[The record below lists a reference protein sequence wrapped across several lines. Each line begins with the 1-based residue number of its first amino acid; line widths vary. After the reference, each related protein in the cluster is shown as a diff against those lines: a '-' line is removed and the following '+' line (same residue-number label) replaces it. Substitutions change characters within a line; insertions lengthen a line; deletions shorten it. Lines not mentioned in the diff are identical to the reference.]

1 MSQKVRKTL
10 IMIVMTALIICL
22 MAASLTY
29 TFTYGRYAGGKFDNE
44 NSPYGDLIEFV
55 GANQY
60 IVRTP
65 EELIQAIEDGYSNIK
80 IADDAEE
87 PFVIDTGVTDVS
99 ANLVLDVN
107 GKTLIRNS
115 RNPMLDVQTNV
126 SVVLIYDS
134 SDEEQ
139 GGFYNPVGSALQASG
154 GTLTVGSG
162 NYDDGPKKEEYNE
175 YNGINSNHGTL
186 GGSNPSVTLYARD
199 NAPSGH
205 PGLTTAFRATT
216 KGYTHVEIDSLPTI
230 TPKIVEGETDD
241 ASDIVYGNIYLENG
255 STLNTN
261 WLPADTFLLYTEEQG
276 ELVIGKLN
284 GDGDVVLS
292 GSDGYDDLST
302 PEQIFIKNGDEVEAL
317 SVACNVAS
325 CDFYYYYDTGEWI
338 GADGKR
344 QQGERP
350 TTGFTPIYAVIYG
363 YWDVMALARDDK
375 ENETDAEGMATALM
389 DRGLVYPFAA
399 VRMVE
404 GEGFARGG
412 QFSNNF
418 GTVNSYGIYANGGA
432 LTASGANFTTGGDGV
447 CIRCEGNADLDVSG
461 GEFSSKIGNTIEMEG
476 GTMNVTAGSFT
487 KTDAKDIGSD
497 GNDQIANQTAIIDI
511 EDGTLKIEG
520 KSANSVTLTAGGAVT
535 NPGGTVTYSG
545 TLENV
550 FGIRAEGGTV
560 TTSGCTFNISGDY
573 SAGVL
578 SYNGEINLGDD
589 TSITVTQSET
599 AKVLTS
605 AGVSSEGGTIKL
617 TGNVTIE
624 SDGLGITARGTVNV
638 MGGDSTVEAK
648 RGTGI
653 YVNNGSFTVDSGAAI
668 TVNSTVKSDYSWAT
682 PPGNTATN
690 TPNIYNGV
698 YVQGGSL
705 ISNGTLNVNFTGVRN
720 DAQAKS
726 GTSFLENESIG
737 DIEWIGQLGSY
748 AIEVGTSESD
758 LVRYQ
763 ALIDATLQNNS
774 QVYQTFTIKS
784 FAVRIEQPQ
793 GEQSEVKIEA
803 GKITNSVGGGVLVNG
818 GTVTLGAEDE
828 GEYNETTQRGLT
840 IQTSG
845 LETLDEDTYYVTGTG
860 TYTTGYWPFRETH
873 YCITFSQGYIPI
885 EGTYRNWSYKQP
897 STGGDAV
904 KVVDGTLNVLGG
916 SYQAAQGNGILVS
929 GATTTED
936 GDYAVEI
943 SGGTFVGNDS
953 YNNIEG
959 NAMPGAAASYGLKM
973 YGGSLQVTGGTFGST
988 ASRGSGAFVMGERN
1002 DSETSYATASIL
1014 AGTFAAGGTAGL
1026 SVYYGANV
1034 YIGGDEA
1041 GASGTGIPTFQGNSA
1056 GMTVETYASDIGDS
1070 RITVYRGSFTG
1081 VTQDGIWYGGAL
1093 TYLTIH
1099 RRNVTLSG
1107 PRDEV
1112 REDASPGRITY
1123 V

>member
-1 MSQKVRKTL
+1 M
-10 IMIVMTALIICL
+10 
-22 MAASLTY
+22 
-29 TFTYGRYAGGKFDNE
+29 
-44 NSPYGDLIEFV
+44 
-55 GANQY
+55 
-60 IVRTP
+60 
-65 EELIQAIEDGYSNIK
+65 
-80 IADDAEE
+80 
-87 PFVIDTGVTDVS
+87 
-99 ANLVLDVN
+99 
-107 GKTLIRNS
+107 
-115 RNPMLDVQTNV
+115 
-126 SVVLIYDS
+126 
-134 SDEEQ
+134 
-139 GGFYNPVGSALQASG
+139 
-154 GTLTVGSG
+154 
-162 NYDDGPKKEEYNE
+162 
-175 YNGINSNHGTL
+175 NGI
-186 GGSNPSVTLYARD
+186 
-199 NAPSGH
+199 
-205 PGLTTAFRATT
+205 
-216 KGYTHVEIDSLPTI
+216 
-230 TPKIVEGETDD
+230 
-241 ASDIVYGNIYLENG
+241 
-255 STLNTN
+255 
-261 WLPADTFLLYTEEQG
+261 
-276 ELVIGKLN
+276 
-284 GDGDVVLS
+284 
-292 GSDGYDDLST
+292 
-302 PEQIFIKNGDEVEAL
+302 
-317 SVACNVAS
+317 
-325 CDFYYYYDTGEWI
+325 
-338 GADGKR
+338 
-344 QQGERP
+344 
-350 TTGFTPIYAVIYG
+350 
-363 YWDVMALARDDK
+363 
-375 ENETDAEGMATALM
+375 
-389 DRGLVYPFAA
+389 
-399 VRMVE
+399 
-404 GEGFARGG
+404 
-412 QFSNNF
+412 
-418 GTVNSYGIYANGGA
+418 
-432 LTASGANFTTGGDGV
+432 
-447 CIRCEGNADLDVSG
+447 
-461 GEFSSKIGNTIEMEG
+461 
-476 GTMNVTAGSFT
+476 
-487 KTDAKDIGSD
+487 
-497 GNDQIANQTAIIDI
+497 
-511 EDGTLKIEG
+511 
-520 KSANSVTLTAGGAVT
+520 
-535 NPGGTVTYSG
+535 
-545 TLENV
+545 
-550 FGIRAEGGTV
+550 
-560 TTSGCTFNISGDY
+560 
-573 SAGVL
+573 
-578 SYNGEINLGDD
+578 
-589 TSITVTQSET
+589 
-599 AKVLTS
+599 
-605 AGVSSEGGTIKL
+605 
-617 TGNVTIE
+617 VTIA
-624 SDGLGITARGTVNV
+624 SNGLGITARGNINVNGGATTVTT
-638 MGGDSTVEAK
+638 DY
-648 RGTGI
+648 GTGI
-653 YVNNGSFTVDSGAAI
+653 YVNGGTFRVESDATISV
-668 TVNSTVKSDYSWAT
+668 TSTVRAGYAWGL
-682 PPGNTATN
+682 PPEGQGTA
-690 TPNIYNGV
+690 PNIYNGV

-748 AIEVGTSESD
+748 AIEVGTNESD

-845 LETLDEDTYYVTGTG
+845 LETLEDEDTYYVTGTG

-1070 RITVYRGSFTG
+1070 HITVYRGSFTG

-1093 TYLTIH
+1093 TYLTIY
-1099 RRNVTLSG
+1099 RSNVTLSG
-1107 PRDEV
+1107 PRAGVQVAVSSSD
-1112 REDASPGRITY
+1112 RITY
-1123 V
+1123 YN